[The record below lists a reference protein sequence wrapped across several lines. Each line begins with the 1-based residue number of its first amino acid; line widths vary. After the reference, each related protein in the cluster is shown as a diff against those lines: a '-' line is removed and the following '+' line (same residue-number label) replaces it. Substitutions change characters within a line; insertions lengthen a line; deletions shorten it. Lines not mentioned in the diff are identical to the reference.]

1 MKGQCP
7 KDTANK
13 SFSFKIE
20 NINLLIC
27 MKIAYP
33 HSIDLGL
40 DRTFP
45 NKRLHRTNF
54 RCHLL
59 CKNTHKSRH
68 QKICSVSRALYGS
81 VMKWILIASAVGVF
95 VIAYVMYAYVSGG
108 CVSDREFAKSKVIAY
123 LEEKGLPTTSL
134 EVDNERSTDCRVSF
148 VYPNADGL
156 IYFTVIDGGKV
167 TFWDTNKRGSL

>member
-1 MKGQCP
+1 M
-7 KDTANK
+7 
-13 SFSFKIE
+13 
-20 NINLLIC
+20 L
-27 MKIAYP
+27 
-33 HSIDLGL
+33 
-40 DRTFP
+40 
-45 NKRLHRTNF
+45 
-54 RCHLL
+54 
-59 CKNTHKSRH
+59 
-68 QKICSVSRALYGS
+68 LYGS